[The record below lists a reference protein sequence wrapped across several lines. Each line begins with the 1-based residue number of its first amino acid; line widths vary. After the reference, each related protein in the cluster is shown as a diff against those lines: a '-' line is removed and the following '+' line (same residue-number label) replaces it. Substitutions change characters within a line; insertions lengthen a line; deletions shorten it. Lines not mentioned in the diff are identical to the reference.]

1 MVRENDGQKGE
12 RADLVRALAYAAEC
26 LLSDTDCEQRLGEV
40 LREVGSAVG
49 ATRAALYEIHPGDP
63 GGARFSLEAE
73 WRIDPAAPDA
83 GTRAFPR
90 WLLALS
96 QGGAIFGPVTSLPVG
111 ERDALTLE
119 GIGAIL
125 AVSVPALTSG
135 HRGALVFEN
144 AGTDREWAQPEL
156 QFAMAI
162 AHALGAA
169 FIQERARH
177 DLLNAEARY
186 RAIVEAQTE
195 LICRFQPDGRVTF
208 ANEAYGRRLGL
219 SPVRAL
225 EVSLWNAL
233 PPDAVRMIQKA
244 IAGLVPGGLP
254 ATVLHRIVLHDG
266 SDMWVQ
272 WELVAIPRPTG
283 GLLEYQAVGADVTER
298 QRLMV
303 QLEHEAFFDELTGIA
318 NRRLFEDR
326 GRRAIAA
333 ARARPRSAA
342 LLLIDLDRFK
352 HLNDSLGHAAGDEA
366 LVEIARRLEREVRSV
381 DTLARMGGDE
391 YAILLAGADEAEA
404 AALGHRLAA
413 SIGQS
418 LVVQGHPVRL
428 SASIGV
434 ALFPRAGRTLEDLL
448 RHADT
453 AMYRAKSEGGG
464 VRFFDET
471 IDGPAQERLG
481 LESDLREALEA
492 GQLDIHFQPVRR
504 VGTGAI
510 VGAEALCRWDH
521 LVRGAVPPSTFL
533 PAIEGTNLAEVLDF
547 WVLRRAL
554 RQAGAWRRAGWKGWI
569 SVNLVPRTL
578 VSPTLLREVAAAI
591 EESAVDPAAVVIE
604 MTEHAL
610 AEPCKVLPVFQGLRE
625 SGVRLAI
632 DDFGAGHASFAY
644 LENLPVDML
653 KVDQQFV
660 RRPWRQLGSGTL
672 VQTMVGLGHSLGL
685 QVLAEGIETEEQLA
699 SVGESGCDLGQ
710 GFLLGRPLPSRAFTD
725 LVFGGPAG
733 QAVPRGTA

>member
-1 MVRENDGQKGE
+1 MSSNEEPKGE
-12 RADLVRALAYAAEC
+12 RAGALVRALAYAAEC

-40 LREVGSAVG
+40 LSEIGSALG
-49 ATRAALYEIHPGDP
+49 ATRAALYEILQGDP
-63 GGARFSLEAE
+63 GGARFVLDAE
-73 WRIDPAAPDA
+73 WRRDPACTQA

-90 WLLALS
+90 WVLALS
-96 QGGAIFGPVTSLPVG
+96 QGGAIFGPVSSLPVG
-111 ERDALTLE
+111 EREALSLE
-119 GIGAIL
+119 GIRSVL
-125 AVSVPALTSG
+125 AVSVPVLTSG
-135 HRGALVFEN
+135 NRGALVFEN
-144 AGTDREWAQPEL
+144 AGSGNEWAQAEL

-169 FIQERARH
+169 FVQERARH

-219 SPVRAL
+219 SPVRTL

-233 PPDAVRMIQKA
+233 PPDAVRTIQKA
-244 IAGLVPGGLP
+244 LGALIPGGLP

-272 WELVAIPRPTG
+272 WEIVAIARPTG
-283 GLLEYQAVGADVTER
+283 GLLEFQAVGTDVTER

-303 QLEHEAFFDELTGIA
+303 QLEHEAYYDELTGIA
-318 NRRLFEDR
+318 NRRMFEDR
-326 GRRAIAA
+326 GRRALAS
-333 ARARPRSAA
+333 ARARPRNAA

-366 LVEIARRLEREVRSV
+366 LIEIARRLEREVRSA

-404 AALGHRLAA
+404 AAVGNRLAV
-413 SIGQS
+413 SIGQP
-418 LVVQGHPVRL
+418 LVVQEHTVRL

-492 GQLDIHFQPVRR
+492 GQLEIHFQPVRI
-504 VGTGAI
+504 VGSGSI
-510 VGAEALCRWDH
+510 IGAEALCRWDH
-521 LVRGAVPPSTFL
+521 MVRGAVPPATFL
-533 PAIEGTNLAEVLDF
+533 PAAEGTELAEVLDF

-554 RQAGAWRRAGWKGWI
+554 KQASVWRRSGWKGWI

-578 VSPTLLREVAAAI
+578 TSAALMRELSAAI
-591 EESAVDPAAVVIE
+591 EESGIEAGSLVIE

-610 AEPCKVLPVFQGLRE
+610 AEPCKVLPIFRQLRE
-625 SGVRLAI
+625 LGVRLAI
-632 DDFGAGHASFAY
+632 DDFGAGHASFSY

-672 VQTMVGLGHSLGL
+672 VQTMVGLGHSLGM
-685 QVLAEGIETEEQLA
+685 QVLAEGIETEEQLIA
-699 SVGESGCDLGQ
+699 VAEAGCDLGQ
-710 GFLLGRPLPSRAFTD
+710 GFLLGRPLPARAFSD
-725 LVFGGPAG
+725 LISAAGAGIPA
-733 QAVPRGTA
+733 PRGTA